1 MAARLRLQ
9 LPRSEQGELP
19 PSDPKQLLEE
29 VVNPEIAEFERYF
42 SKRASGG
49 PLAGYER
56 EILRAYLWFKLMED
70 GDGRT

>member
-1 MAARLRLQ
+1 
-9 LPRSEQGELP
+9 
-19 PSDPKQLLEE
+19 